1 MMTTK
6 MNLIIFLGI
15 EIDFDNFSSAF
26 STTEVFIIWGFPTL
40 QANIGNIKW
49 QVIIYNP
56 YLVSYIPYEYTWR
69 NMFHICHF
77 VSGCGSGCHDEM

>member
-26 STTEVFIIWGFPTL
+26 STTEVFLIWGFPICKQTL
-40 QANIGNIKW
+40 GI
-49 QVIIYNP
+49 
-56 YLVSYIPYEYTWR
+56 
-69 NMFHICHF
+69 
-77 VSGCGSGCHDEM
+77 